1 MAHQYTNIDYKKLG
15 CLLKMILLVYRQ
27 FFEKLTKRYSEVSKM
42 WINNATAFAPH
53 TTGIPFGVSKE
64 L

>member
-1 MAHQYTNIDYKKLG
+1 
-15 CLLKMILLVYRQ
+15 MILLVYRQ

-42 WINNATAFAPH
+42 WINNATAFVPH